1 MILHTNRIHLSAIA
15 LTLVLAGL
23 LAIGVIAGC
32 SGRNEP
38 DGGNESAVVQVVTT
52 TSFIADWAQ
61 NVGGDRVEVFSLVP
75 TGADPHGFQ
84 PGARDVA
91 KIADADIVFSVG
103 LGLEASW
110 LTELLENA
118 ARDPSTIIELSDAIE
133 PIEFAE
139 SHREEVE
146 LLEHI
151 GEAIHEVEEGELT
164 AEEAFA
170 EIKELIATFEEE
182 EEGHGEEED
191 HGEEEEGNDEDH
203 DEGEE
208 EEGEDHGEEEE
219 VAEMVLAI
227 IAQAESGAM
236 DLEEAIEEIEH
247 LVSGEEEGHEGHG
260 HGLEDPH
267 FWFDP
272 LRVKLVVDYITEQL
286 SALDAEGSET
296 FSTNAA
302 AYNAQLDELDT
313 WTQEQVKVV
322 PDANRFLVTSHDS
335 FGYFSNRYG
344 FEVVGVI
351 LSTTTEIE
359 PSAEHL
365 TELVEV
371 VEKYNVPAVF
381 GEATVSERLATSIAE
396 ESGAELVRLYSG
408 SLGAVGSG
416 AETYLD
422 MVRTNVERIVEALK

>member
-1 MILHTNRIHLSAIA
+1 MILHANRFHLPAIA

-23 LAIGVIAGC
+23 LAIAVVAGC
-32 SGRNEP
+32 SGGDGT
-38 DGGNESAVVQVVTT
+38 DGGGESAVVQVVTT

-103 LGLEASW
+103 LGLEGSW

-118 ARDPSTIIELSDAIE
+118 ARDPSSIIELSDAIE

-139 SHREEVE
+139 SHKEDVE
-146 LLEHI
+146 LLGHI
-151 GEAIHEVEEGELT
+151 GEVVHEVEEGELT
-164 AEEAFA
+164 AEDGIEK
-170 EIKELIATFEEE
+170 IRELLAAA
-182 EEGHGEEED
+182 EED
-191 HGEEEEGNDEDH
+191 EE
-203 DEGEE
+203 
-208 EEGEDHGEEEE
+208 
-219 VAEMVLAI
+219 AAAMVQAI
-227 IAQAESGAM
+227 IDQVDSGAM
-236 DLEEAIEEIEH
+236 DPADGIEEIEH
-247 LVSGEEEGHEGHG
+247 LISEGEDEHKGHG
-260 HGLEDPH
+260 HGVEDPH

-272 LRVKLVVDYITEQL
+272 LRVKLAVNEIVARL
-286 SALDAEGSET
+286 SVLDPDGADGYVANASE
-296 FSTNAA
+296 
-302 AYNAQLDELDT
+302 YNVQLDELDA
-313 WTQEQVKVV
+313 WTQVQVASV
-322 PDANRFLVTSHDS
+322 PDVRRFLVTSHDS
-335 FGYFSNRYG
+335 FGYFADRYG

-351 LSTTTEIE
+351 LSTTTEAE

-371 VEKYNVPAVF
+371 VEEYNVPAVF

-396 ESGAELVRLYSG
+396 ESGAELIRLYSG
-408 SLGAVGSG
+408 SLGGEGSG

-422 MVRTNVERIVEALK
+422 MMRTNVERIVRALK

>member
-1 MILHTNRIHLSAIA
+1 MILYANRFHLSVIA

-23 LAIGVIAGC
+23 LAIAVVAGC
-32 SGRNEP
+32 SGGDDP
-38 DGGNESAVVQVVTT
+38 DGGGEFAVVQVVTT

-103 LGLEASW
+103 LSLEGSW
-110 LTELLENA
+110 LKELLENA
-118 ARDPSTIIELSDAIE
+118 SRDPSTIIELGDAIE

-139 SHREEVE
+139 SHKEDLG

-151 GEAIHEVEEGELT
+151 GEAVHGVEEGELT
-164 AEEAFA
+164 LEAAIEE
-170 EIKELIATFEEE
+170 IRVLLGSTE
-182 EEGHGEEED
+182 EEGGGEEE
-191 HGEEEEGNDEDH
+191 
-203 DEGEE
+203 
-208 EEGEDHGEEEE
+208 
-219 VAEMVLAI
+219 AAAMVQAI
-227 IAQAESGAM
+227 IDQVDSGAM
-236 DLEEAIEEIEH
+236 APDEAIEEIEH

-260 HGLEDPH
+260 HGVEDPH

-272 LRVKLVVDYITEQL
+272 LRVKLAVNEIVARL
-286 SALDAEGSET
+286 SVLDPEGADGYVAKASE
-296 FSTNAA
+296 
-302 AYNAQLDELDT
+302 YNAQLDELDE
-313 WTQEQVKVV
+313 WTQEQVTSV
-322 PDANRFLVTSHDS
+322 PDSQRFLVTSHDS
-335 FGYFSNRYG
+335 FGYFADRYG

-351 LSTTTEIE
+351 LSTTTEAE

-396 ESGAELVRLYSG
+396 ETGAELIRLYSG
-408 SLGAVGSG
+408 SLGVDGSG
-416 AETYLD
+416 AETYMD
-422 MVRTNVERIVEALK
+422 MVRTNVERIVKTLK

>member
-1 MILHTNRIHLSAIA
+1 MILHANRFHLPANA
-15 LTLVLAGL
+15 LTLVLVGL
-23 LAIGVIAGC
+23 LAIAVTVGC
-32 SGRNEP
+32 SGGDGT
-38 DGGNESAVVQVVTT
+38 DGGGESTVVQVVTT

-103 LGLEASW
+103 LGLEGSW

-118 ARDPSTIIELSDAIE
+118 ARDPSSIIELSDAIDT
-133 PIEFAE
+133 IEFAE
-139 SHREEVE
+139 SHKEDLE

-151 GEAIHEVEEGELT
+151 GEAVHGVEEGELT
-164 AEEAFA
+164 PDAAIE
-170 EIKELIATFEEE
+170 EIKGLLTAAEEE
-182 EEGHGEEED
+182 EET
-191 HGEEEEGNDEDH
+191 
-203 DEGEE
+203 
-208 EEGEDHGEEEE
+208 
-219 VAEMVLAI
+219 AMVQAI
-227 IAQAESGAM
+227 IEQVDSGAM
-236 DLEEAIEEIEH
+236 DPADGIEEIEH
-247 LVSGEEEGHEGHG
+247 LISEGKDEHEGHG
-260 HGLEDPH
+260 HGVEDPH

-272 LRVKLVVDYITEQL
+272 LRVKLAVGYISEQ
-286 SALDAEGSET
+286 
-296 FSTNAA
+296 FSTLDPDGADGYAANASE
-302 AYNAQLDELDT
+302 YNAELDELDG
-313 WTQEQVKVV
+313 WTQEQVASV
-322 PDANRFLVTSHDS
+322 PDARRFLVTSHDS
-335 FGYFSNRYG
+335 FGYFANRYG

-381 GEATVSERLATSIAE
+381 GETTVSERLATSIAE

-408 SLGAVGSG
+408 SLGAEGSG

>member
-1 MILHTNRIHLSAIA
+1 MAIA
-15 LTLVLAGL
+15 V
-23 LAIGVIAGC
+23 VAGC
-32 SGRNEP
+32 SGGNDP
-38 DGGNESAVVQVVTT
+38 DGEGESDVVQVVTT

-61 NVGGDRVEVFSLVP
+61 DVGGDRVEVFSLVP
-75 TGADPHGFQ
+75 TGVDPHGFQ

-103 LGLEASW
+103 LSLEGSW
-110 LTELLENA
+110 LKELLENA

-139 SHREEVE
+139 SHKEDVE

-151 GEAIHEVEEGELT
+151 GEAVHEVEEGELT
-164 AEEAFA
+164 PEAAIEE
-170 EIKELIATFEEE
+170 IRVLLGSSEE
-182 EEGHGEEED
+182 EEG
-191 HGEEEEGNDEDH
+191 
-203 DEGEE
+203 GEE
-208 EEGEDHGEEEE
+208 EEGEDNAEDEE
-219 VAEMVLAI
+219 AAAMVQAI
-227 IAQAESGAM
+227 IDQVDGGAM
-236 DLEEAIEEIEH
+236 DPADGIEQIGHLISEGEDEH
-247 LVSGEEEGHEGHG
+247 KGHG
-260 HGLEDPH
+260 HGVEDPH

-272 LRVKLVVDYITEQL
+272 LRVKLAVNEIVARL
-286 SALDAEGSET
+286 SVLDPDGADGYAANASE
-296 FSTNAA
+296 
-302 AYNAQLDELDT
+302 YNAELDELDA
-313 WTQEQVKVV
+313 WTQEQVASV
-322 PDANRFLVTSHDS
+322 PDTRRFLVTSHDS
-335 FGYFSNRYG
+335 FGYFAERYG

-351 LSTTTEIE
+351 LSTTTEAE

-408 SLGAVGSG
+408 SLGAERSG

-422 MVRTNVERIVEALK
+422 MMRTNVERIVRALK

>member
-1 MILHTNRIHLSAIA
+1 MAIA
-15 LTLVLAGL
+15 V
-23 LAIGVIAGC
+23 VAGC
-32 SGRNEP
+32 SGGDGT
-38 DGGNESAVVQVVTT
+38 DGGGEPAVAQVVTT
-52 TSFIADWAQ
+52 TSFIADWAE

-103 LGLEASW
+103 LSLEGSW

-118 ARDPSTIIELSDAIE
+118 ARDPSSIIELSDAIE

-139 SHREEVE
+139 SHKEDVE

-151 GEAIHEVEEGELT
+151 GEVVHEVEKEELT
-164 AEEAFA
+164 PDAAIE
-170 EIKELIATFEEE
+170 EIKGLLTATEEE
-182 EEGHGEEED
+182 EET
-191 HGEEEEGNDEDH
+191 
-203 DEGEE
+203 
-208 EEGEDHGEEEE
+208 
-219 VAEMVLAI
+219 VMVQAI
-227 IAQAESGAM
+227 IDQVDSGAM
-236 DLEEAIEEIEH
+236 APDEAIEEIEH
-247 LVSGEEEGHEGHG
+247 LISEGEDEHEGHG
-260 HGLEDPH
+260 HGVEDPH

-272 LRVKLVVDYITEQL
+272 LRVKLAVGYISEQ
-286 SALDAEGSET
+286 
-296 FSTNAA
+296 FSTLDPDGADGYAANASE
-302 AYNAQLDELDT
+302 YNAELDELDA
-313 WTQEQVKVV
+313 WTQEQVASV
-322 PDANRFLVTSHDS
+322 PDARRFLVTSHDS
-335 FGYFSNRYG
+335 FGYFAERYG

-351 LSTTTEIE
+351 LSTTTEAE

-396 ESGAELVRLYSG
+396 ESGAELIRLYSG
-408 SLGAVGSG
+408 SLGVEGSG

-422 MVRTNVERIVEALK
+422 MMRTNVERIVRALK

>member
-1 MILHTNRIHLSAIA
+1 MAIA
-15 LTLVLAGL
+15 VTV
-23 LAIGVIAGC
+23 GC
-32 SGRNEP
+32 SGGDGT
-38 DGGNESAVVQVVTT
+38 DGGGESAVVQVVTT

-103 LGLEASW
+103 LGLEGSW

-118 ARDPSTIIELSDAIE
+118 ARDPSSIIELSDAIE

-139 SHREEVE
+139 SHKEDVE
-146 LLEHI
+146 LLGHI
-151 GEAIHEVEEGELT
+151 GEVVHEVEEGELT
-164 AEEAFA
+164 AEDGIEK
-170 EIKELIATFEEE
+170 IRELLAAA
-182 EEGHGEEED
+182 EED
-191 HGEEEEGNDEDH
+191 EE
-203 DEGEE
+203 
-208 EEGEDHGEEEE
+208 
-219 VAEMVLAI
+219 AAAMVQAI
-227 IAQAESGAM
+227 IDQVDSGAM
-236 DLEEAIEEIEH
+236 DPADGIEEIEH
-247 LVSGEEEGHEGHG
+247 LISEGEDEHKGHG
-260 HGLEDPH
+260 HGVEDPH

-272 LRVKLVVDYITEQL
+272 LRVKLAVNEIVARL
-286 SALDAEGSET
+286 SVLDPDGADGYVANASE
-296 FSTNAA
+296 
-302 AYNAQLDELDT
+302 YNVQLDELDA
-313 WTQEQVKVV
+313 WTQVQVASV
-322 PDANRFLVTSHDS
+322 PDVRRFLVTSHDS
-335 FGYFSNRYG
+335 FGYFADRYG

-351 LSTTTEIE
+351 LSTTTEAE

-396 ESGAELVRLYSG
+396 ESGAELIRLYSG
-408 SLGAVGSG
+408 SLGVEGSG

-422 MVRTNVERIVEALK
+422 MVRTNVERIVRALK

>member
-23 LAIGVIAGC
+23 LAIGVVAGC
-32 SGRNEP
+32 SGGNEP
-38 DGGNESAVVQVVTT
+38 DGGDGSAVVQVVTT

-118 ARDPSTIIELSDAIE
+118 ARDPSTIIELGDAIE

-182 EEGHGEEED
+182 EEGHGEEDGEEEDHAEEEED
-191 HGEEEEGNDEDH
+191 HGEEES
-203 DEGEE
+203 
-208 EEGEDHGEEEE
+208 EDHGEEEE
-219 VAEMVLAI
+219 VAEMVIAI

-272 LRVKLVVDYITEQL
+272 LRVKLAVNDIAARL
-286 SALDAEGSET
+286 SVLDPDGADGYGATASE
-296 FSTNAA
+296 
-302 AYNAQLDELDT
+302 YNSQLDELDA
-313 WTQEQVKVV
+313 WTLEQIAAV
-322 PDANRFLVTSHDS
+322 PDSQRLLVTSHDS
-335 FGYFSNRYG
+335 FGYFANRYG

-408 SLGAVGSG
+408 SLGAEGSG

>member
-1 MILHTNRIHLSAIA
+1 MILHTNRFHLPAIA

-23 LAIGVIAGC
+23 LAIAVVAGC
-32 SGRNEP
+32 SGGDGT
-38 DGGNESAVVQVVTT
+38 DGGEESAVVQVVTT
-52 TSFIADWAQ
+52 TSFIADWAE

-103 LGLEASW
+103 LSLEGSW
-110 LTELLENA
+110 LKGLLENA

-139 SHREEVE
+139 SHKEDVE
-146 LLEHI
+146 LLGHI
-151 GEAIHEVEEGELT
+151 GEVVHEVEEGELT
-164 AEEAFA
+164 AEDGIE
-170 EIKELIATFEEE
+170 EIRELLAAA
-182 EEGHGEEED
+182 EED
-191 HGEEEEGNDEDH
+191 EE
-203 DEGEE
+203 
-208 EEGEDHGEEEE
+208 
-219 VAEMVLAI
+219 AAAMVQAI
-227 IAQAESGAM
+227 IDQVDSGAM
-236 DLEEAIEEIEH
+236 DPADGIEEIEH
-247 LVSGEEEGHEGHG
+247 LLSEGEDVHEGHG
-260 HGLEDPH
+260 HGVEDPH

-272 LRVKLVVDYITEQL
+272 LRVKLAVNEITARL
-286 SALDAEGSET
+286 SVLDPDGADGYVANASE
-296 FSTNAA
+296 
-302 AYNAQLDELDT
+302 YNAQLDELDA
-313 WTQEQVKVV
+313 WTLVQIATV
-322 PDANRFLVTSHDS
+322 PDSRRLLVTSHDS
-335 FGYFSNRYG
+335 FGYFADRYG

-351 LSTTTEIE
+351 LSTTTEAE

-396 ESGAELVRLYSG
+396 ESGAELIRLYSG
-408 SLGAVGSG
+408 SLGVEGSG

-422 MVRTNVERIVEALK
+422 MMRTNVERIVRALK

>member
-1 MILHTNRIHLSAIA
+1 MILHVDRLQLPAIA

-23 LAIGVIAGC
+23 LAIAVVAGC
-32 SGRNEP
+32 SGGDDL
-38 DGGNESAVVQVVTT
+38 DGGGESAVVQVVTT

-103 LGLEASW
+103 LSLEGSW
-110 LTELLENA
+110 LKELLENA

-139 SHREEVE
+139 SHKEDVE

-151 GEAIHEVEEGELT
+151 GEAVHEVEEGELT
-164 AEEAFA
+164 PEAAIEEIRDLLAS
-170 EIKELIATFEEE
+170 TEEE
-182 EEGHGEEED
+182 EEAAAL
-191 HGEEEEGNDEDH
+191 
-203 DEGEE
+203 
-208 EEGEDHGEEEE
+208 
-219 VAEMVLAI
+219 VQAI
-227 IAQAESGAM
+227 IDQVDGGAV
-236 DLEEAIEEIEH
+236 DPAEAIEEIEH
-247 LVSGEEEGHEGHG
+247 LISEGEDEHEGHG
-260 HGLEDPH
+260 HGVEDPH

-272 LRVKLVVDYITEQL
+272 LQVKLAVNEITARL
-286 SALDAEGSET
+286 SVLDPDGADGYVANASE
-296 FSTNAA
+296 
-302 AYNAQLDELDT
+302 YNAQLDELDA
-313 WTQEQVKVV
+313 WTQEQVASV
-322 PDANRFLVTSHDS
+322 PDSQRFLVTSHDS
-335 FGYFSNRYG
+335 FGYFADRYA

-351 LSTTTEIE
+351 LSTTTEAE

-396 ESGAELVRLYSG
+396 ESGAELIRLYSG
-408 SLGAVGSG
+408 SLGVDGSG

-422 MVRTNVERIVEALK
+422 MVRTNVERIVKALK

>member
-1 MILHTNRIHLSAIA
+1 M
-15 LTLVLAGL
+15 
-23 LAIGVIAGC
+23 
-32 SGRNEP
+32 
-38 DGGNESAVVQVVTT
+38 
-52 TSFIADWAQ
+52 
-61 NVGGDRVEVFSLVP
+61 
-75 TGADPHGFQ
+75 
-84 PGARDVA
+84 
-91 KIADADIVFSVG
+91 
-103 LGLEASW
+103 
-110 LTELLENA
+110 ENA

-182 EEGHGEEED
+182 EEGHGEEDGEEEDHAEEEED

-208 EEGEDHGEEEE
+208 EEGEDHGKEEE

-302 AYNAQLDELDT
+302 AYNAQLDELDI

-335 FGYFSNRYG
+335 FGYFAERYG

-351 LSTTTEIE
+351 LSTTTEAE

-408 SLGAVGSG
+408 SLGAEGSG
-416 AETYLD
+416 AETYPGHD
-422 MVRTNVERIVEALK
+422 ADERRAHGRSSQISVGSIGAAIKQDGKW

>member
-1 MILHTNRIHLSAIA
+1 MILHANRLQLPAIA
-15 LTLVLAGL
+15 LALVLVGL
-23 LAIGVIAGC
+23 LAIAVVAGC
-32 SGRNEP
+32 SGGDDP
-38 DGGNESAVVQVVTT
+38 DGGGESTVVQVVTT

-91 KIADADIVFSVG
+91 KIAEADIVFSVG
-103 LGLEASW
+103 LSLEGSW
-110 LTELLENA
+110 LKELLENA

-139 SHREEVE
+139 SHKEDVE

-151 GEAIHEVEEGELT
+151 GEAVHEVEEGELT
-164 AEEAFA
+164 PEAAIEEIRVLLASTGEEEGGEDHA
-170 EIKELIATFEEE
+170 EEE
-182 EEGHGEEED
+182 EA
-191 HGEEEEGNDEDH
+191 
-203 DEGEE
+203 
-208 EEGEDHGEEEE
+208 
-219 VAEMVLAI
+219 VAMVQAI
-227 IAQAESGAM
+227 IDQVDNGSM
-236 DLEEAIEEIEH
+236 DPADGIEEIEH
-247 LVSGEEEGHEGHG
+247 LISEGEAEHEGHG

-272 LRVKLVVDYITEQL
+272 LRVKLVVSEIVARL
-286 SALDAEGSET
+286 SVLDPDGADGYVSNASE
-296 FSTNAA
+296 
-302 AYNAQLDELDT
+302 YNAQLDELDE
-313 WTQEQVKVV
+313 WTQDQVASI
-322 PDANRFLVTSHDS
+322 PDSQRFLVTSHDS
-335 FGYFSNRYG
+335 FGYFADRYG

-351 LSTTTEIE
+351 LSTTTEAE

-396 ESGAELVRLYSG
+396 EAGAELIRLYSG
-408 SLGAVGSG
+408 SLGIGGSG
-416 AETYLD
+416 AETYMH
-422 MVRTNVERIVEALK
+422 MVRTNVERIVKALK

>member
-1 MILHTNRIHLSAIA
+1 MAIA
-15 LTLVLAGL
+15 V
-23 LAIGVIAGC
+23 VAGC
-32 SGRNEP
+32 SGGNDP
-38 DGGNESAVVQVVTT
+38 DGEGESDVVQVVTT

-103 LGLEASW
+103 LSLEGSW
-110 LTELLENA
+110 LKELLENA
-118 ARDPSTIIELSDAIE
+118 ARDPSTIIELGDAIE

-139 SHREEVE
+139 SHKEDVE

-151 GEAIHEVEEGELT
+151 GEAVHEVEEGELT
-164 AEEAFA
+164 TEHGIEEIRELLVAAEEDEEAA
-170 EIKELIATFEEE
+170 AMVQAIIDQVDGGAMDPADGIEQIGHLIS
-182 EEGHGEEED
+182 
-191 HGEEEEGNDEDH
+191 
-203 DEGEE
+203 
-208 EEGEDHGEEEE
+208 EGED
-219 VAEMVLAI
+219 
-227 IAQAESGAM
+227 
-236 DLEEAIEEIEH
+236 EH
-247 LVSGEEEGHEGHG
+247 KGHG
-260 HGLEDPH
+260 HGVEDPH

-272 LRVKLVVDYITEQL
+272 LRVKLAVNEIVARL
-286 SALDAEGSET
+286 SVLDPDGADGYVANASE
-296 FSTNAA
+296 
-302 AYNAQLDELDT
+302 YNVQLDELDA
-313 WTQEQVKVV
+313 WTQVQVASV
-322 PDANRFLVTSHDS
+322 PDVRRFLVTSHDS
-335 FGYFSNRYG
+335 FGYFADRYG

-351 LSTTTEIE
+351 LSTTTEAE

-396 ESGAELVRLYSG
+396 ESRAELVRLYSG
-408 SLGAVGSG
+408 SLGIDGSG

>member
-1 MILHTNRIHLSAIA
+1 MILHTNRFHLSAIA

-23 LAIGVIAGC
+23 LAIAVVAGC
-32 SGRNEP
+32 SGGDDP
-38 DGGNESAVVQVVTT
+38 DGGGESAVVQVVTT

-103 LGLEASW
+103 LSLEGSW
-110 LTELLENA
+110 LKELLENA

-139 SHREEVE
+139 SHKEDVE

-151 GEAIHEVEEGELT
+151 GETVHEVEEGELT
-164 AEEAFA
+164 PDAAIE
-170 EIKELIATFEEE
+170 EIKGLLTAAEEE
-182 EEGHGEEED
+182 EQ
-191 HGEEEEGNDEDH
+191 
-203 DEGEE
+203 
-208 EEGEDHGEEEE
+208 
-219 VAEMVLAI
+219 AAMVQAI
-227 IAQAESGAM
+227 IDQVDGGAM
-236 DLEEAIEEIEH
+236 DPADGIEEIEH
-247 LVSGEEEGHEGHG
+247 LISEGEDEHEGHG
-260 HGLEDPH
+260 HGVEDPH

-272 LRVKLVVDYITEQL
+272 HRVKLAVNEIAARL
-286 SALDAEGSET
+286 SVLDPDGADGYVSNASE
-296 FSTNAA
+296 
-302 AYNAQLDELDT
+302 YNAQLDELDE
-313 WTQEQVKVV
+313 WTQEQVASV
-322 PDANRFLVTSHDS
+322 PDSQRLLVTSHDS
-335 FGYFSNRYG
+335 FGYFANRYG

-351 LSTTTEIE
+351 LSTTTEAE

-371 VEKYNVPAVF
+371 VEKYKVPAVF

-396 ESGAELVRLYSG
+396 ESGAELIRLYSG
-408 SLGAVGSG
+408 SLGVDGSG

>member
-1 MILHTNRIHLSAIA
+1 MILHTNRLHLPAIA

-23 LAIGVIAGC
+23 LAIVVVAGC
-32 SGRNEP
+32 SGGDGT
-38 DGGNESAVVQVVTT
+38 DGGGESAVVQVVTT

-103 LGLEASW
+103 LSLEGAW
-110 LTELLENA
+110 LKELLENA
-118 ARDPSTIIELSDAIE
+118 SKDPSTIIELSDAIE

-139 SHREEVE
+139 SHKEDVE

-151 GEAIHEVEEGELT
+151 GEAVHEVEEGELT
-164 AEEAFA
+164 PDAAIE
-170 EIKELIATFEEE
+170 EIKGLLTAAEEE
-182 EEGHGEEED
+182 EE
-191 HGEEEEGNDEDH
+191 
-203 DEGEE
+203 
-208 EEGEDHGEEEE
+208 
-219 VAEMVLAI
+219 AAMVQAI
-227 IAQAESGAM
+227 IDQVDRGAM
-236 DLEEAIEEIEH
+236 DPSDGIEEIEH
-247 LVSGEEEGHEGHG
+247 LISEGEDEHEGHG
-260 HGLEDPH
+260 HGVEDPH

-272 LRVKLVVDYITEQL
+272 LRVKLAVGYVSEQ
-286 SALDAEGSET
+286 
-296 FSTNAA
+296 FSTLDPDGADRYAANASE
-302 AYNAQLDELDT
+302 YNAQLDELDS
-313 WTQEQVKVV
+313 WTLEQVAAV
-322 PDANRFLVTSHDS
+322 PDSQRLLVTSHDS
-335 FGYFSNRYG
+335 FGYFANRYG

-351 LSTTTEIE
+351 LSTTEAE

-381 GEATVSERLATSIAE
+381 GEATVSERLATSVAE
-396 ESGAELVRLYSG
+396 ESGAELIRLYSG
-408 SLGAVGSG
+408 SLGVDGSG

-422 MVRTNVERIVEALK
+422 MVRTNVERIVRALK